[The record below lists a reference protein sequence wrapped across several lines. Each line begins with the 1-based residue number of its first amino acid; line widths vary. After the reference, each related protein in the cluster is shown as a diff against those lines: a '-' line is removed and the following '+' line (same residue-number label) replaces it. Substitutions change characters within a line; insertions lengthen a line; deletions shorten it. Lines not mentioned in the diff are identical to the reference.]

1 MKSSKSPFKKFVHS
15 RESSQDNSHKRTVS
29 GSSGHFQTHSRSASG
44 SGAPPV
50 SGTTNA
56 GHKRSSSRAS
66 NSSQT
71 SNFLAEQYER
81 DRKNIIKY
89 CFSKVD
95 PKTGVPPNNYITHV
109 RIIEDSKSPSSRP
122 PPDSKLEYKKKR
134 VLIVSS
140 KASNTREVQLHK
152 ARENSDN
159 SFQIG
164 RTWDLKELLR
174 VEADAEIPEGFTLMM
189 GKLYY
194 WETNSSK
201 ERTVFIK
208 SLVSLYIQTFE
219 GKVPELVNWDLSMF
233 YLDEKSYHR
242 AVITKSPSTSLP
254 SSPIRT
260 SKNTTPNPNTQTFPQ
275 SKTANNHS
283 SIPNAQGYASQ
294 NKAQSNHSSFTNE
307 ASKGMA
313 GAGMAGAAVM
323 ANAAPNIIPP
333 KNRDRHNNVPPIDT
347 HTPTITPREPPMR
360 SPNRQSVMV
369 NSETGLLNK
378 SPYANSATINDVN
391 RNFQTPPEGSIQAR
405 SPKRGEYGRG
415 IRDDRY
421 KPGLEDNIPAAGRR
435 MNNDNNFVLPSEAK
449 WSTPENQIPAVNS
462 KEVTPSLPAP
472 QAHDDQNLNDFNYP
486 RRDDYQDKAKLGSS
500 RERTKDNLLEDLN
513 AVLAEDEHPPQPVY
527 GNEEFE
533 TSVVSD
539 DLVAPLNIAD
549 VAPLDTGSVESFNK
563 GLDEPIDL
571 NAPPSDVEDSR
582 PAMTE
587 VSETLDSF
595 MDDTK
600 EDTTEMSFEKNDEV
614 RYSQGFEAPVPH
626 VYHEV
631 STIQEEPAITK
642 VPDRN
647 EKRITKS
654 NDSLTLNL
662 EVDDEALLE
671 ILTDV
676 NWDIEND
683 DAETLLEKISN
694 NLSHTEY
701 TFNKNLLSL
710 NELSPSLAPFEDNI
724 ETACDKINPT
734 FSLFLME
741 MSNCSEDIDY
751 VESQNN
757 GLQIESA
764 NKKQLW
770 STLDNLLKI
779 VSLDEDTLNKLL
791 NCPIREKNLPWIE
804 EQLESMWKAF
814 NAIEGEKNKEEANL
828 RDMEA
833 LRQRREFYEKVTK
846 LLIQRMVEEL
856 GNKFSSLHNS
866 STTSEQVSNILNNL
880 LVFSPIVLFCK
891 IMSLDSYNK
900 MVELWNA
907 NAQVLHKTIW
917 DKELVRL
924 EKKELLVLKSNQES
938 LIMQGSKQLM
948 KQWQQFKKTRK
959 TSTDEPIYG
968 NFLVLILETME
979 NLQKQCIYYQNF
991 VDLFFHISSNENFSK
1006 AIRKTYSPEI
1016 NQSLLSS
1023 VHCIESDREAAV
1035 KKIGIVSKAFQAVVG
1050 AIAHQLTEI
1059 LKEESSIAPALMLY
1073 LEQKI
1078 KELETTNQEYL
1089 SSAFNRLLTQ
1099 INQTWLEFL
1108 QENLIEME
1116 RSFSFNATHEVSPL
1130 INGIAVYLKNIQDLF
1145 EYVQS
1150 QMNIEDT
1157 NKFETVSVVKN
1168 GCTTLALRVSKMLD
1182 RKGENSS
1189 VISGKQNSQDDIE
1202 ATIGLL
1208 VNSNSLVEY
1217 LAFLNSYMNGILEE
1231 SLQQA
1236 KDVFDCEKE
1245 IYADYVLRETMPK
1258 LASFVNGAT
1267 NMLKTQQSGANPAR
1281 WAAYSKQNL
1290 DNMLAGYSTNEIKDI
1305 IEKFHNK
1312 LLEQFGSD
1320 SEDPMEVILCDKLWS
1335 CLQGHTVSMYLKLQ
1349 TLIDKLYPGTTVK
1362 FSKNDIIS
1370 TFEKYRN

>member
-15 RESSQDNSHKRTVS
+15 RESSQDNTHKRTPS
-29 GSSGHFQTHSRSASG
+29 GTHTHSRNASG
-44 SGAPPV
+44 SAAPPV
-50 SGTTNA
+50 SGTTNP
-56 GHKRSSSRAS
+56 GHKRSTSRSS

-81 DRKNIIKY
+81 DRKAIIKY

-109 RIIEDSKSPSSRP
+109 RIIEDSKSPSARP
-122 PPDSKLEYKKKR
+122 PVDSKLEYKKKR

-140 KASNTREVQLHK
+140 KASNTKEVQLHK
-152 ARENSDN
+152 ARENSDT

-164 RTWDLKELLR
+164 RTWDLKEL
-174 VEADAEIPEGFTLMM
+174 VKIEADSQVSEGFTLTM
-189 GKLYY
+189 GKVYY

-201 ERTVFIK
+201 ERAVFIK
-208 SLVSLYIQTFE
+208 SLVSLYLQTFE
-219 GKVPELVNWDLSMF
+219 GKVPELVNWDLSLF
-233 YLDEKSYHR
+233 YLDEKSYNR
-242 AVITKSPSTSLP
+242 AVINRSPSLSLP
-254 SSPIRT
+254 SSPLKT
-260 SKNTTPNPNTQTFPQ
+260 SMNTTPSHSTHAFPQ
-275 SKTANNHS
+275 GKSTSNHS
-283 SIPNAQGYASQ
+283 SIPIAQGPPQAKLSG
-294 NKAQSNHSSFTNE
+294 NSST
-307 ASKGMA
+307 ALQGTAADMTKSVTA
-313 GAGMAGAAVM
+313 GVAGAAVVAGASNM
-323 ANAAPNIIPP
+323 IPP
-333 KNRDRHNNVPPIDT
+333 KNRARQTIVPPIDT
-347 HTPTITPREPPMR
+347 SAANIPTREPPMR
-360 SPNRQSVMV
+360 SPNRQSARL
-369 NSETGLLNK
+369 STEGGLLNR

-391 RNFQTPPEGSIQAR
+391 RTFHTPPEGSIQSR
-405 SPKRGEYGRG
+405 SPKRTEYGRG
-415 IRDDRY
+415 VMEERY
-421 KPGLEDNIPAAGRR
+421 KPIRNEPPKE
-435 MNNDNNFVLPSEAK
+435 NDREMENKFMLPSETK
-449 WSTPENQIPAVNS
+449 WSTPENQTLPTNS
-462 KEVTPSLPAP
+462 KEVTPGLPPAQEIEEQDFDSFKHQRDEQMGNARTELP
-472 QAHDDQNLNDFNYP
+472 KERVNDH
-486 RRDDYQDKAKLGSS
+486 
-500 RERTKDNLLEDLN
+500 LLEDLN
-513 AVLAEDEHPPQPVY
+513 AVLRDEDYQNAPQPVY
-527 GNEEFE
+527 ENEEFNN
-533 TSVVSD
+533 SVVSD

-549 VAPLDTGSVESFNK
+549 VAPLDTGSVEAFGNR
-563 GLDEPIDL
+563 LDDPIDL
-571 NAPPSDVEDSR
+571 NAPPSDIEESSPVM
-582 PAMTE
+582 AE

-614 RYSQGFEAPVPH
+614 RYSQGFAAPVPH

-631 STIQEEPAITK
+631 STIQEEPAISK
-642 VPDRN
+642 IPDRN
-647 EKRITKS
+647 EKRINKS
-654 NDSLTLNL
+654 NDSLTLSAD
-662 EVDDEALLE
+662 VDDEALLE

-683 DAETLLEKISN
+683 DADTLLEKISN
-694 NLSHTEY
+694 NLNHTEY

-710 NELSPSLAPFEDNI
+710 NDLSPSLAPYEENI
-724 ETACDKINPT
+724 GTACDKINPT

-751 VESQNN
+751 VESQHN

-866 STTSEQVSNILNNL
+866 STTSEQFVNILNNL

-900 MVELWNA
+900 LVELWNA
-907 NAQVLHKTIW
+907 NAQILHKTIW
-917 DKELVRL
+917 DKELIRL
-924 EKKELLVLKSNQES
+924 ERKELLSLKSSQET
-938 LIMQGSKQLM
+938 LIEQGSRQLM
-948 KQWQQFKKTRK
+948 TQWQQFKKTRK
-959 TSTDEPIYG
+959 TTTDEPIYG
-968 NFLVLILETME
+968 NFLVSILETME

-991 VDLFFHISSNENFSK
+991 VDFFFHISSNENFSK

-1035 KKIGIVSKAFQAVVG
+1035 RKLGIVSKAFQSVVA
-1050 AIAHQLTEI
+1050 AIAHQLSEI

-1078 KELETTNQEYL
+1078 RELETTNQEYL

-1116 RSFSFNATHEVSPL
+1116 RSFTFSAVHEVSPL

-1150 QMNIEDT
+1150 QMNIEHT

-1168 GCTTLALRVSKMLD
+1168 GCTTLALRVSKMLG
-1182 RKGENSS
+1182 RRGESAS
-1189 VISGKQNSQDDIE
+1189 VISGKQENPDDIE
-1202 ATIGLL
+1202 MTIGLL

-1217 LAFLNSYMNGILEE
+1217 LAFLNNYMNGILDE

-1236 KDVFDCEKE
+1236 KDVFDFEKE
-1245 IYADYVLRETMPK
+1245 IYADYVLRETIPK
-1258 LASFVNGAT
+1258 LTSFVNGAT
-1267 NMLKTQQSGANPAR
+1267 NMLNTQQNVANPAR

-1290 DNMLAGYSTNEIKDI
+1290 ENILAGYSTNEIKNI

-1312 LLEQFGSD
+1312 MIEQFSSD
-1320 SEDPMEVILCDKLWS
+1320 NEDHMEVILCDKLWS
-1335 CLQGHTVSMYLKLQ
+1335 CLQGHTVSLYLKLQ
-1349 TLIDKLYPGTTVK
+1349 TLIDKLYPGTNVK

-1370 TFEKYRN
+1370 SFEKYRK